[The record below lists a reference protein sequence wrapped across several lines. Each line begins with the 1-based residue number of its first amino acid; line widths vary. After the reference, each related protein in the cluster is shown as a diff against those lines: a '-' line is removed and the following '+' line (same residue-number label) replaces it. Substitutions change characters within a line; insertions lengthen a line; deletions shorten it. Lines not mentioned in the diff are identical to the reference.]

1 MFWPSKV
8 FGFVEPFA
16 GMPLRRGGGN
26 RPYYQPIRSGKL
38 IGNLVPQGP
47 SALLRLITNSH
58 LSSAYATPNA
68 YFIAANAST
77 TGRLLTVIKPPP

>member
-38 IGNLVPQGP
+38 GNFVPQGRFAKVDHQLAFDERLGCNRENP
-47 SALLRLITNSH
+47 DHLGGKTFSSIARLFALLPER
-58 LSSAYATPNA
+58 
-68 YFIAANAST
+68 
-77 TGRLLTVIKPPP
+77 